1 MGSTATTQD
10 TSHGFCLHRPAA
22 WRETATAETNS
33 YAAEV
38 LSETNFVHKS
48 AAESYQIPRRFCGM
62 SSHLIT
68 PPSSTDTRRKKSIAW
83 LTGTCP

>member
-38 LSETNFVHKS
+38 LSEANFVQPPGLSLKIAGYRPRALRS
-48 AAESYQIPRRFCGM
+48 AGV
-62 SSHLIT
+62 
-68 PPSSTDTRRKKSIAW
+68 IAPD
-83 LTGTCP
+83 LTCLSR

>member
-1 MGSTATTQD
+1 MDYTATAQD

-38 LSETNFVHKS
+38 LSEANFARLVRFHRS
-48 AAESYQIPRRFCGM
+48 ACPLLQRAFYVKFQIFF
-62 SSHLIT
+62 SF
-68 PPSSTDTRRKKSIAW
+68 
-83 LTGTCP
+83 